1 MEKYKHTVQY
11 YETDRMG
18 VTHHSNYVRWMEEA
32 RTDFFI
38 KIGFPYEKFE
48 EEGLISPVV
57 GIDCKFKKGTTF
69 MDEVETE
76 VSVKEYNGI
85 ILKLEYVMTCRGN
98 TVFIGHSETC
108 FTDTKGNLLRT
119 GKAAPELHEVLLTLK
134 ASRG

>member
-1 MEKYKHTVQY
+1 
-11 YETDRMG
+11 
-18 VTHHSNYVRWMEEA
+18 
-32 RTDFFI
+32 
-38 KIGFPYEKFE
+38 
-48 EEGLISPVV
+48 
-57 GIDCKFKKGTTF
+57 

-119 GKAAPELHEVLLTLK
+119 GKAAPELHEVLLKLK